1 MVERFIKTIKQGLTI
16 MVIANINSWDL
27 LLPWIFFGYCCGIQ
41 TSTKY
46 SPFMVLTRC
55 TPRLII
61 DNNFNGLCDIFDEFS
76 SPKMTTE
83 QIV

>member
-1 MVERFIKTIKQGLTI
+1 